1 MLLTA
6 FLVAGAL
13 AAGYLAGRRR
23 RAPAAPG
30 PGVAPPLAGRATAA
44 EGERSADA
52 AALAAL
58 HEARYLED
66 AFREL
71 ERVLGQYERL
81 LPAIRADDPL
91 AEEIAGLA
99 AETADVARAADLPR
113 LRVEIPRAIGRLQRH
128 LAAGSAAA
136 GASGGASGGAAP
148 PTADG

>member
-1 MLLTA
+1 MLVTA
-6 FLVAGAL
+6 FIVASAL

-23 RAPAAPG
+23 PTRARPG
-30 PGVAPPLAGRATAA
+30 AVIPGGQVTAA
-44 EGERSADA
+44 GAEPPVDA

-58 HEARYLED
+58 YEARFLEG
-66 AFREL
+66 AFHEM

-81 LPAIRADDPL
+81 LPAIHADDPL

-99 AETADVARAADLPR
+99 AETADVVHSADLPR